1 MFSSRMLKGS
11 VKRTYLLTVVSIHI
25 HICTISCFDN
35 QIEIEGMMH
44 QQIVEF

>member
-1 MFSSRMLKGS
+1 MLKGS
-11 VKRTYLLTVVSIHI
+11 VKCTYLLTVVSIYIHTYI

-44 QQIVEF
+44 